1 MAEATLKKISDSTL
15 EKSGRRGTLEKSGC
29 RLNGRMTFGESVKK
43 TLPLHNIVAAN
54 DFYFPIRK
62 DSSRHKQDIIP
73 LFIKRVHNKQ
83 DIRYVTYLEE
93 NVSRDK
99 KILAKQ

>member
-1 MAEATLKKISDSTL
+1 MAEATLKKNFRQHPRKIRAPRHHR
-15 EKSGRRGTLEKSGC
+15 KIRVQIKW
-29 RLNGRMTFGESVKK
+29 
-43 TLPLHNIVAAN
+43 AN
-54 DFYFPIRK
+54 DFYDFYFPIRK